1 MALKIEKIKFKSLGP
16 IRDFDHDFKNVNLIY
31 SKNEGGKSFLVE
43 FIIKSLFANIGQWKS
58 IRDID
63 TNYSKDDG
71 IIISG
76 INGGK
81 ITLNPKKKK
90 IEKLD
95 SIFNNNQGM
104 PSVLSKLL
112 IVKSGEVEIAENTQA
127 GINKNFIKDILSNR
141 PILNQIDDDKNILPT
156 IKNST
161 INIEDNKINIAI
173 NKQGDGATYAELKD
187 KINKINDKINDLSN
201 KYNLSEIHR
210 LEQELKQWTD
220 KKEQQIKAK
229 CHKAYKLANEIND
242 LQQQID
248 AIPIDKIN
256 ELQDLIKNYKDLK
269 KQIDILEKETND
281 LKKEI
286 ENLPTIKQNYENQL
300 NAKRYYA
307 YTLHNQIKE
316 TENKLKDVVNDEISE
331 LEKSID
337 KYREN
342 ITKKEQLE
350 KDIKN
355 LEIKTQHYNWL
366 SSLRT
371 RQAEYLKS
379 NITPNKVNMI
389 YLVISLITIFT
400 GFVTLFVTK
409 NSIISGILFIIG
421 IGLGGFYTYK
431 LQKHYKNLRQTEET
445 NAVCEE
451 FKERFGTELNAVT
464 IEEKYN
470 SLTKNNAV
478 LENKKND
485 FNEINININSLKTK
499 INTLTNHIF
508 GQNIEENEWDN
519 KIRDKKIEIKN
530 LNNELLNSKT
540 KLSQLNVD
548 ETDYVNVDNGIKY
561 SQNELITLEK
571 EIAKLEPLLEEKN
584 KKEGKLKILINDKDE
599 ALNKI
604 NNKIKIVFNTYIEES
619 EWETK
624 ISEKID
630 EHTKLNNEKSKKEG
644 ELNGLGISESDYLAD
659 DSDAEYSPMTL
670 QSIENKIEEIK
681 QKIND
686 EDQKNKDLKNE
697 ICHLIGKDF
706 TIEWNDLIDDL
717 YKAKDDILNKL
728 QDTEARIVAGKIV
741 HDTIREMQKVEDE
754 SLIEAINSPEFKKLL
769 KNLTFNYEE
778 LFFEDNEGK
787 NFDEIKIYG
796 NKGEFYL
803 KDLSTGTKEQVLFA
817 LRVTLAEK
825 ILGDKAFFILDDA
838 FQHSDYDRRPKLID
852 QLFTLADKGW
862 QIIYLTM
869 DDNIRN
875 LFLEKTSHRNHFNEI
890 ILA

>member
-1 MALKIEKIKFKSLGP
+1 MALRIEKIKFKSLGP
-16 IRDFDHDFKNVNLIY
+16 IRNFDHDFKNVNLIY

-43 FIIKSLFANIGQWKS
+43 FIIKSLFANISQWKS

-63 TNYSKDDG
+63 ANYSKDDG

-141 PILNQIDDDKNILPT
+141 PILNQIDDDKNISPT

-161 INIEDNKINIAI
+161 INIEDNKINIVI
-173 NKQGDGATYAELKD
+173 NHQGDGATYAELKD

-210 LEQELKQWTD
+210 LEQELKQWTA

-269 KQIDILEKETND
+269 KQIDNLNIEIND
-281 LKKEI
+281 LEI
-286 ENLPTIKQNYENQL
+286 KTKNLPTIKKNYNDQI

-307 YTLHNQIKE
+307 YTLNNKINE
-316 TENKLKDVVNDEISE
+316 IENKLKVISDSEINE
-331 LEKSID
+331 LENSIN

-342 ITKKEQLE
+342 LINRELLE
-350 KDIKN
+350 KEIEN
-355 LEIKTQHYNWL
+355 LEIKTQHYDWL
-366 SSLRT
+366 LSLRSNQT
-371 RQAEYLKS
+371 EYIKS
-379 NITPNKVNMI
+379 DTTLNKANKV
-389 YLVISLITIFT
+389 YLVISLISVFV
-400 GFVTLFVTK
+400 GFITLFVSK
-409 NSIISGILFIIG
+409 NPIISGIIFGLG
-421 IGLGGFYTYK
+421 IGFGGFYIYK
-431 LQKHYKNLRQTEET
+431 LQKHFKNLRHTEET
-445 NAVCEE
+445 NAVKEE
-451 FKERFGTELNAVT
+451 FKKKFEIELNPVT

-470 SLTKNNAV
+470 SLTKDNIL
-478 LENKKND
+478 LEKNKDDLNK
-485 FNEINININSLKTK
+485 INLIINSLISK
-499 INTLTNHIF
+499 INTLIKHIF
-508 GQNIEENEWDN
+508 GQDIEESEW
-519 KIRDKKIEIKN
+519 DKKIIEKKSEIKN
-530 LNNELLNSKT
+530 LNQELIDLKT
-540 KLSQLNVD
+540 KLSQLNID
-548 ETDYVNVDNGIKY
+548 ETDYVNVDNGFKY
-561 SQNELITLEK
+561 SQNELIELQNML
-571 EIAKLEPLLEEKN
+571 AKLEPLLEEKN
-584 KKEGKLKILINDKDE
+584 KKEGKLKILIKDKDE
-599 ALNKI
+599 TLNEI
-604 NNKIKIVFNTYIEES
+604 SNKIKIIFNIYIEES

-659 DSDAEYSPMTL
+659 DPDAEYSPMTL
-670 QSIENKIEEIK
+670 QSIENKIEGIK

-697 ICHLIGKDF
+697 ICHLIGKNF
-706 TIEWNDLIDDL
+706 TIEWNDLIDAL

-754 SLIEAINSPEFKKLL
+754 SLLEAINSQRFNNLL

-852 QLFTLADKGW
+852 QLFTLADEGW

-875 LFLEKTSHRNHFNEI
+875 LFLEKTSLRNHFNEI

>member
-16 IRDFDHDFKNVNLIY
+16 IKNFDHDFKNVNLIY

-63 TNYSKDDG
+63 ANYSKDDG

-76 INGGK
+76 INDGI

-90 IEKLD
+90 SEKLD

-141 PILNQIDDDKNILPT
+141 PILNLIDDDKNISST

-161 INIEDNKINIAI
+161 INVEDNKINIAI

-210 LEQELKQWTD
+210 LEQELKQWKD

-229 CHKAYKLANEIND
+229 CYKAYKLANEINN
-242 LQQQID
+242 LQKQID
-248 AIPIDKIN
+248 TIPINKIN
-256 ELQDLIKNYKDLK
+256 ELQELIKNYKELK

-286 ENLPTIKQNYENQL
+286 ENLPTIKQNYEDQL

-316 TENKLKDVVNDEISE
+316 TENKLKNIVDDEISE

-379 NITPNKVNMI
+379 NAPNKVNMI

-409 NSIISGILFIIG
+409 NSIISGIFFIIG
-421 IGLGGFYTYK
+421 IGLGGFYIYK
-431 LQKHYKNLRQTEET
+431 LQKHYKNLRQAEET

-451 FKERFGTELNAVT
+451 FKERFGTELNTVT

-470 SLTKNNAV
+470 SLTKDNAV

-485 FNEINININSLKTK
+485 LNEINININSLKTK

-561 SQNELITLEK
+561 SQDELITLEK
-571 EIAKLEPLLEEKN
+571 EIASMEPLFKEKN
-584 KKEGKLKILINDKDE
+584 KKEEKSGILREERNE
-599 ALNKI
+599 VLNEIK
-604 NNKIKIVFNTYIEES
+604 NKIKIIFNADLEES

-630 EHTKLNNEKSKKEG
+630 EYTKLNNEKSKKEG
-644 ELNGLGISESDYLAD
+644 ELKGLGISESDYLAD
-659 DSDAEYSPMTL
+659 DPGIEYSPMTL
-670 QSIENKIEEIK
+670 QDIENTIEEIK

-706 TIEWNDLIDDL
+706 TIEWNDLIDAL
-717 YKAKDDILNKL
+717 YKTKDDVLNKL
-728 QDTEARIVAGKIV
+728 KDTEAKIIAGKIV
-741 HDTIREMQKVEDE
+741 HDTINEIQKVEDE
-754 SLIEAINSPEFKKLL
+754 NMLEAINSQKFKKLL
-769 KNLTFNYEE
+769 KDLTLNYEE

-796 NKGEFYL
+796 DKGEFYL

-817 LRVTLAEK
+817 LRVTLVEK
-825 ILGDKAFFILDDA
+825 ILSDKAFFILDDA
-838 FQHSDYDRRPKLID
+838 FQHSDYNRRPKLID
-852 QLFTLADKGW
+852 QLFDLSDAGW

-869 DDNIRN
+869 DDHIRN
-875 LFLEKTSHRNHFNEI
+875 LFLEKASHRNNFKQI
-890 ILA
+890 MLG

>member
-1 MALKIEKIKFKSLGP
+1 MALRIEKIKFKSLGP
-16 IRDFDHDFKNVNLIY
+16 IRNFDHDFKNVNLIY

-63 TNYSKDDG
+63 ANYSKDDG

-76 INGGK
+76 INGEK

-141 PILNQIDDDKNILPT
+141 PILNQIDDDKNISPT

-269 KQIDILEKETND
+269 KQIDNLNIEIND
-281 LKKEI
+281 IEI
-286 ENLPTIKQNYENQL
+286 KTKNLPTIKKNYNDQL

-307 YTLHNQIKE
+307 YTLNNKINE
-316 TENKLKDVVNDEISE
+316 IENKLKVISDSEINE
-331 LEKSID
+331 LENSIN

-342 ITKKEQLE
+342 LTNKELIE
-350 KDIKN
+350 KEIEN
-355 LEIKTQHYNWL
+355 LEIKTQHYDWL
-366 SSLRT
+366 LSLRSKQT
-371 RQAEYLKS
+371 EYIKS
-379 NITPNKVNMI
+379 DTTLNKANNI
-389 YLVISLITIFT
+389 YLVISLISVFV
-400 GFVTLFVTK
+400 GFITLFVSK
-409 NSIISGILFIIG
+409 NPIISGIIFGLG
-421 IGLGGFYTYK
+421 IGFGGFYIYK
-431 LQKHYKNLRQTEET
+431 LQKHFKNLRHTEET
-445 NAVCEE
+445 NAVKEE
-451 FKERFGTELNAVT
+451 FKKKFEIELNPVT

-470 SLTKNNAV
+470 SLTKDNIL
-478 LENKKND
+478 LEKNKDDLNK
-485 FNEINININSLKTK
+485 INLIINSLISK
-499 INTLTNHIF
+499 INTLIKHIF
-508 GQNIEENEWDN
+508 GQDIEESEW
-519 KIRDKKIEIKN
+519 DKKIIEKKSEIKN
-530 LNNELLNSKT
+530 LNQELIDLKT
-540 KLSQLNVD
+540 KLSQLNID
-548 ETDYVNVDNGIKY
+548 ETDYVNVDNGFKY
-561 SQNELITLEK
+561 SQNELIELQNML
-571 EIAKLEPLLEEKN
+571 AKLEPLLEEKN
-584 KKEGKLKILINDKDE
+584 KKEGKLKILIKDKDE
-599 ALNKI
+599 ALNEI
-604 NNKIKIVFNTYIEES
+604 SNKIKIIFNTYIEES

-659 DSDAEYSPMTL
+659 DPDAEYSPMTL

-697 ICHLIGKDF
+697 ICHLIGKNF
-706 TIEWNDLIDDL
+706 TIEWNDLINAL

-728 QDTEARIVAGKIV
+728 QDTEARIAAGKIV

-754 SLIEAINSPEFKKLL
+754 SLLEAINSQRFNNLL

-852 QLFTLADKGW
+852 QLFTLADEGW

-875 LFLEKTSHRNHFNEI
+875 LFLEKTSLRNHFNEI

>member
-1 MALKIEKIKFKSLGP
+1 MALRIEKIKFKSLGP
-16 IRDFDHDFKNVNLIY
+16 IKDFDHDFKNMNLIY

-43 FIIKSLFANIGQWKS
+43 FIIKSLFTNIGQWKS
-58 IRDID
+58 IRDINA
-63 TNYSKDDG
+63 NYSKDDG
-71 IIISG
+71 IIISE

-90 IEKLD
+90 LEKLD

-112 IVKSGEVEIAENTQA
+112 IVKSGEVEIVENTQA

-229 CHKAYKLANEIND
+229 RYKAYKLANEINEK
-242 LQQQID
+242 QQQID

-256 ELQDLIKNYKDLK
+256 ELQDLIKNYKELK
-269 KQIDILEKETND
+269 KQIDISEKEIND

-286 ENLPTIKQNYENQL
+286 ENLPTIKQDYENQL

-307 YTLHNQIKE
+307 YTLHNKIKE
-316 TENKLKDVVNDEISE
+316 TENKLKSISIDEINE

-342 ITKKEQLE
+342 ITKKGLVE

-355 LEIKTQHYNWL
+355 LEVKTQHYDWL
-366 SSLRT
+366 SSLRS

-379 NITPNKVNMI
+379 DTNPNKTNIVYI
-389 YLVISLITIFT
+389 LISLIAIFA
-400 GFVTLFVTK
+400 GFVTLFTTK

-421 IGLGGFYTYK
+421 IGLGGFYIYK
-431 LQKHYKNLRQTEET
+431 LQKHYKNLRQTEEYS
-445 NAVCEE
+445 AVRKE
-451 FKERFGTELNAVT
+451 FIERFATELNPVT

-470 SLTKNNAV
+470 SLTKDNAI

-485 FNEINININSLKTK
+485 LNEVNININSLKAK
-499 INTLTNHIF
+499 INTLINHIF
-508 GQNIEENEWDN
+508 GQNIEEYEWDT
-519 KIRDKKIEIKN
+519 KIKDKKIEIDN
-530 LNNELLNSKT
+530 LNKELIDLKT
-540 KLSQLNVD
+540 KLSQLNID
-548 ETDYVNVDNGIKY
+548 ETDFVNVDNGIKY
-561 SQNELITLEK
+561 SQNILITLEK
-571 EIAKLEPLLEEKN
+571 EIAKLEPLSKAKN
-584 KKEGKLKILINDKDE
+584 KKEEDLKILLRERDE
-599 ALNKI
+599 VLNKI
-604 NNKIKIVFNTYIEES
+604 KNEINIIFVTNIEES

-630 EHTKLNNEKSKKEG
+630 EYTKLNNEKSKKEG
-644 ELNGLGISESDYLAD
+644 ELDGLGIYESDYLAD
-659 DSDAEYSPMTL
+659 DPQAEYSPMTL

-681 QKIND
+681 LKIND
-686 EDQKNKDLKNE
+686 ENQKNSDLKNE

-706 TIEWNDLIDDL
+706 TIEWNDLIDAL
-717 YKAKDDILNKL
+717 YKAKDDNLNKL

-754 SLIEAINSPEFKKLL
+754 SLLEAINSQRFKNLL

-778 LFFEDNEGK
+778 LFFEDNESK

-825 ILGDKAFFILDDA
+825 ILGDKAFLILDDA
-838 FQHSDYDRRPKLID
+838 FQHSDYDRRPRLID
-852 QLFTLADKGW
+852 QLFTLADDGW

-869 DDNIRN
+869 DDNIRDIFIN
-875 LFLEKTSHRNHFNEI
+875 KGVKREDYKMIGL
-890 ILA
+890 